1 MIYSNKELIEYV
13 DNFIQKT
20 GMSDTAFGIK
30 ALKDPSFVTRLRAGR
45 GCGEEVQKRITDFIE
60 GYNEEV
66 H

>member
-1 MIYSNKELIEYV
+1 MIYSNSELKELIE
-13 DNFIQKT
+13 NFLTKT
-20 GMSDTAFGIK
+20 GMSATNFGIE
-30 ALKDPSFVTRLRAGR
+30 ALKQPNLVFQIREGR